1 MYESVKV
8 SMKKTV
14 SANKIKLCYLLI
26 SNDFLTPMDSLG
38 EVLDNL
44 GEGLEIEYTC
54 SVSHP
59 NVDLDNLDRRFQMR

>member
-1 MYESVKV
+1 
-8 SMKKTV
+8 MKKQFLQT
-14 SANKIKLCYLLI
+14 KLTLLP

-59 NVDLDNLDRRFQMR
+59 NVDLDNMDRHFQMR

>member
-1 MYESVKV
+1 MVIEKIVY
-8 SMKKTV
+8 
-14 SANKIKLCYLLI
+14 ANKIKLCYLLI

-59 NVDLDNLDRRFQMR
+59 NVDLDNMDRHFQMR